1 MTINQVVDLKFY
13 SWCCWY
19 VSFRIRHT
27 GQTSVTIGHCSKSG
41 RHVSTHADRLWLF
54 WLMPHTSRNI
64 SLVESDKVFT
74 QILYWGTSY
83 LTNMTD
89 NNQKYSTCCEISQT
103 LFDVYLNIVFSLQM
117 LFVRDIFRIWLY
129 AFYAKKWWGSFCCVE
144 FRIQRSWNKLYF
156 TLIFNFTEEI
166 RPEYFS

>member
-54 WLMPHTSRNI
+54 GWCLTLHATSHWW
-64 SLVESDKVFT
+64 KV
-74 QILYWGTSY
+74 IKY
-83 LTNMTD
+83 L
-89 NNQKYSTCCEISQT
+89 
-103 LFDVYLNIVFSLQM
+103 LRF
-117 LFVRDIFRIWLY
+117 
-129 AFYAKKWWGSFCCVE
+129 
-144 FRIQRSWNKLYF
+144 
-156 TLIFNFTEEI
+156 FTEELAI
-166 RPEYFS
+166 WQTWRITIKSTRLVVKYLKPYLMYILILFSHCRCFLYVTYLESDYMLSMPKNGEVPFAASNSESNDLETNHILP